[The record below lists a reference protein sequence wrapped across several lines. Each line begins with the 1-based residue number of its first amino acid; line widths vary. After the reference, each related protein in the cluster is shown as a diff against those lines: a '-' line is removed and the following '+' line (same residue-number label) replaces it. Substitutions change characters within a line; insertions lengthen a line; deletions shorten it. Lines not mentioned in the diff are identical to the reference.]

1 MGNRTAALV
10 VRSIPWLAA
19 LAYLSLVA
27 QLGLTFHRIEPF
39 AITQLHEH
47 RQQDEHAIALPFVKE
62 IEREPAV
69 ARLSMDFVP
78 VEGAAASAIFIPRA
92 GPDAKVSLNGVVIR
106 TPWVSHRRKQINQ
119 PLLIPLPDQ
128 QLLPGQPNEL
138 LIELQGYGATLF
150 VSSFYLGPQLQLE
163 PAYRFF
169 EFFRRDLIRIAL
181 SVTLMLAIFMGT
193 IWMVRRQFNEYGWL
207 SIAFFAFTYYL
218 YNFAS
223 TTESPYFALQT
234 WSFLLARAVFICSF
248 VFFIHQ
254 FLSLRRRRLEMAT
267 VGFFGIVF
275 AIGLLLVL
283 GDRYGDF
290 LTMTFFTSLPMVLL
304 LIAYVCSLLVGA
316 LIRSGHVYLH
326 WLLVGSLLGLLLG
339 IHDLCVLFDAQHWL
353 FRDFFIS
360 HYASLFM
367 AIGFGGVLVHRV
379 AHALFNSED
388 LNLELN
394 RLLVQKS
401 TELEHV
407 ARQRLQ
413 HEKQLALNAE
423 RQRIMADMHDGV
435 GGQLVSL
442 ISANR
447 DRRLDPPAVG
457 RELDLI
463 LADLRLILDAMTPA
477 GEDLIAALARLR
489 ERSESLFRGGG
500 CQLHWSIDPG
510 IEAIPMTPGQT
521 VNVLRLVQEALQN
534 CLKHAQAGQ
543 IWLQLEATDAGFEL
557 TIRDDGV
564 GRSGNDARSP
574 QGLGTQTMQRRAQA
588 LGGSLEIAPCTPH
601 GTRVTLKFRPQPAG
615 LTRQV
620 PAPTP

>member
-1 MGNRTAALV
+1 MAKRTAALL
-10 VRSIPWLAA
+10 VRSVPWLAA
-19 LAYLSLVA
+19 LAYLGLVA
-27 QLGLTFHRIEPF
+27 QLGLAFHRIEPF
-39 AITQLHEH
+39 AITQVHEL
-47 RQQDEHAIALPFVKE
+47 RDEGEVVASLPYVKR
-62 IEREPAV
+62 IEHEPAM
-69 ARLSMDFVP
+69 ARLSMRFVP
-78 VEGAAASAIFIPRA
+78 VEGAAPSAVFIPRL
-92 GPDAKVSLNGVVIR
+92 GPDAEVSLNGVVVR
-106 TPWVSHRRKQINQ
+106 APWVSHRRKQINQ

-128 QLLPGQPNEL
+128 QLLPGQANEL
-138 LIELQGYGATLF
+138 LIELQGHGATLF

-169 EFFRRDLIRIAL
+169 DFFRRDLIRIAL
-181 SVTLMLAIFMGT
+181 TVTLMLAIFMGT

-207 SIAFFAFTYYL
+207 SVAFFAFTYYL
-218 YNFAS
+218 YNFAG

-234 WSFLLARAVFICSF
+234 WSFLLARAVFICAF

-254 FLSLRRRRLEMAT
+254 FLVLRRRRLELAV

-290 LTMTFFTSLPMVLL
+290 LTMTYFTSLPMVLL
-304 LIAYVCSLLVGA
+304 LIAYVCSLLIGA
-316 LIRSGHVYLH
+316 LLRSGHVYLH
-326 WLLVGSLLGLLLG
+326 WLLVGSLLGLVLG

-394 RLLVQKS
+394 RLLVQKT
-401 TELEHV
+401 TELERA
-407 ARQRLQ
+407 ARQQLR

-477 GEDLIAALARLR
+477 GEELLAALARLR
-489 ERSESLFRGGG
+489 ERSESLFRGGA
-500 CQLHWSIDPG
+500 CRLHWMIDPG
-510 IEAIPMTPGQT
+510 IEAIPMTPSQT
-521 VNVLRLVQEALQN
+521 VNVLRVVQEALQN
-534 CLKHAQAGQ
+534 CLKHARATQ
-543 IWLQLEATDAGFEL
+543 IWVQLEATDAGCEL
-557 TIRDDGV
+557 SIRDDGV
-564 GRSGNDARSP
+564 GPSD
-574 QGLGTQTMQRRAQA
+574 QGDRQEPGIGTRTMQRRAEA
-588 LGGSLEIAPCTPH
+588 LGGSLEIASCAPH
-601 GTRVTLKFRPQPAG
+601 GTRVTLRFRPQPMLLAP
-615 LTRQV
+615 QE
-620 PAPTP
+620 PASTP